1 MLWCYYFNQP
11 LFSHIFIVV
20 SDLVKKKHTLKDVP
34 LTVFPGYDDFEELEE
49 KETISL
55 DYYGYYHVEPL
66 VMNYLIFTHDI
77 DNKVDFESM
86 KFRVVGKAQLHLA
99 KQFDDFKDAEVFKNK
114 LKDLLQSFVKE
125 EVRIPKTVFEK
136 VKEKIESQRDE
147 FEDDNVD
154 FNFHGFRVTLV
165 GKKED
170 VVLKKRSIEATIDRI
185 SEEAKFVSE
194 DLVIDNQNKLKFL
207 YFINYFENVKAEFP
221 GVKNH
226 DTQNSFGQLSI
237 LAMKEKIKD
246 VKLRIYQDIARIS
259 EIVVKTSFRQID
271 FLQRTQCKI
280 VNDEL
285 KKDDAMLLLVDIEGA
300 VGVKD
305 LQAKI
310 MTLKKRD
317 DDEVIYTIYFY
328 ILLYTSIYFYI
339 LLYILYTIYYYI
351 YYILLYILYTT
362 IYTIYYYI
370 YYIHYYI
377 YYIYYY
383 IYYIYYCIYYILL
396 YILYYILL
404 YILYYILQRLTL
416 ST

>member
-1 MLWCYYFNQP
+1 M
-11 LFSHIFIVV
+11 
-20 SDLVKKKHTLKDVP
+20 KKKHTLKDVP
-34 LTVFPGYDDFEELEE
+34 LTVFPCYDDFEELEE
-49 KETISL
+49 KETMSL
-55 DYYGYYHVEPL
+55 DYSGYYHVEPL
-66 VMNYLIFTHDI
+66 VMNYLILTHDI
-77 DNKVDFESM
+77 DNKFDFESM
-86 KFRVVGKAQLHLA
+86 KFRAVGKAQLHLT
-99 KQFDDFKDAEVFKNK
+99 KQFDELKDAEVYKNK
-114 LKDLLQSFVKE
+114 LKDFLQSFVKE

-154 FNFHGFRVTLV
+154 FNFHGFRITLV

-226 DTQNSFGQLSI
+226 DIQNSFGQLSI

-285 KKDDAMLLLVDIEGA
+285 KKDAAMLFLTDIEGA

-317 DDEVIYTIYFY
+317 DNEVIYTIYFY
-328 ILLYTSIYFYI
+328 ILYTATYYI
-339 LLYILYTIYYYI
+339 LLYTIYYYI

-370 YYIHYYI
+370 YYILLYI
-377 YYIYYY
+377 LYTTIYTIYYY
-383 IYYIYYCIYYILL
+383 IYYILL
-396 YILYYILL
+396 YILYTTIYT
-404 YILYYILQRLTL
+404 ILYTSKTNTFHLTIENLECRIWYIA
-416 ST
+416 